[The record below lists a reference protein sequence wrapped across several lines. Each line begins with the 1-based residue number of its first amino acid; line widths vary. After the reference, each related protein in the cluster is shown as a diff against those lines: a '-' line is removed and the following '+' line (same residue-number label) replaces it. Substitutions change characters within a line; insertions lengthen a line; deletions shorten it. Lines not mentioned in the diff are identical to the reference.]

1 MSGFKLRYQ
10 AFSDLLSRYG
20 SVFRYTWARCSEL
33 DSPPRLAHEA
43 QFLPAALALQETPP
57 SPAPRVTMWTL
68 IVFAAL
74 ALLWA
79 IFGRIDVVASAQGKI
94 IPSDK
99 TKIIQPLETATVHAI
114 HVRDGQFVKAGE
126 VLVELDATT
135 TTADQARLR
144 NDLIVARLQ
153 VARAE
158 AILVAIS
165 SGRQPNIKRIPGIE
179 APRVREAELQ
189 LMGLYSEYI
198 AKLNRVDADIARREA
213 EIRST
218 REIISKLEQTAPI
231 ARQRADDFKRLVDQN
246 FVSRHGYLEK
256 EQIRIEQEGDLA
268 TQRSRLGELEAA
280 LRETRGEKAAIVAET
295 RRVSLDSLNEGR
307 QKAATFEQELL
318 KADTRNRLMRLTAPV
333 DGTVQQLAIHTRGGV
348 VTPAQ
353 ALMLIVPKDD
363 PVEVE
368 AFIENKD
375 IGFVKPEQ
383 EAEIKIETFQFTRYG
398 TIHGEVISVSH
409 DAIEDEKRGLIYS
422 ARVRMERS
430 SMRVDGTDVRLSPGM
445 AVTVEVKTGKRRVI
459 EYFLSPLIQATS
471 ESMRER

>member
-1 MSGFKLRYQ
+1 MSGLKLRFQ

-20 SVFRYTWARCSEL
+20 SVFRYTWARRSEL

-57 SPAPRVTMWTL
+57 SPAPRVTMWAL

-126 VLVELDATT
+126 VLVELDETT
-135 TTADQARLR
+135 TAADQARLR

-158 AILVAIS
+158 AMLVAV
-165 SGRQPNIKRIPGIE
+165 SGGKQPNIKPIPGIE

-189 LMGLYSEYI
+189 LMGLHGEYV

-218 REIISKLEQTAPI
+218 REMISKLEQTAPI

-295 RRVSLDSLNEGR
+295 RRVSLDSLNDGQ

-375 IGFVKPEQ
+375 IGFVKSQQ

-430 SMRVDGTDVRLSPGM
+430 SMHVDGTDVRLSPGM

-459 EYFLSPLIQATS
+459 EYFLSPLIQASS

>member
-1 MSGFKLRYQ
+1 MSGLKLRFQ
-10 AFSDLLSRYG
+10 AFSDLLRRYG
-20 SVFRYTWARCSEL
+20 SVFRYTWARRSEL

-57 SPAPRVTMWTL
+57 SPAPRVTMWAL

-99 TKIIQPLETATVHAI
+99 TKIIQPLETATVQVI

-126 VLVELDATT
+126 ILVELDATT
-135 TTADQARLR
+135 TAADQARLR

-158 AILVAIS
+158 AMLVAVS
-165 SGRQPNIKRIPGIE
+165 SGKQPNIKPIPGIE
-179 APRVREAELQ
+179 ATRVREAELQ
-189 LMGLYSEYI
+189 LMGQYGEYV

-218 REIISKLEQTAPI
+218 REMISKLEQTAPI

-295 RRVSLDSLNEGR
+295 RRVSLDSLNDGQ

-375 IGFVKPEQ
+375 IGFVKPQQ

-430 SMRVDGTDVRLSPGM
+430 SMHVDGTDVRLSPGM

-459 EYFLSPLIQATS
+459 EYFLSPLIQASS